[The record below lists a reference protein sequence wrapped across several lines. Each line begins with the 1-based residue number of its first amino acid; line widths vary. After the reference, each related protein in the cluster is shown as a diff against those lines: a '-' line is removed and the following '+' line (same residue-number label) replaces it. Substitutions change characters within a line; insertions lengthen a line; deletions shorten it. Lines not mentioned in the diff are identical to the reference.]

1 MQFIIQENEIELNN
15 GICSV
20 YFYSNW
26 MPFHKKM
33 LSILDKMENKYK
45 DIKHLAID
53 IDQLKTVVKRFD
65 IESVPTT
72 LIFKDGKEIKRIVGI
87 VLTSAM
93 RSAYAD
99 I

>member
-1 MQFIIQENEIELNN
+1 MLFVTDDKEIQFDS
-15 GICSV
+15 GVCSI

-33 LSILDKMENKYK
+33 LTILSKMEDKHK
-45 DIKHLAID
+45 IKHLAID
-53 IDQLKTVVKRFD
+53 VDQFSTITKRFNID
-65 IESVPTT
+65 SIPTV
-72 LIFKDGKEIKRIVGI
+72 LIFKDGKEVKRIIGI

>member
-1 MQFIIQENEIELNN
+1 MQFIIRENEIELNN